1 MGPRELEHRGLTRNL
16 RSGVSDTMA
25 RTPNYDQDKRR
36 KELER
41 KNRKEA
47 KRLDREQRRLDRS
60 AADPTDAGTSPV
72 PDTPAN

>member
-1 MGPRELEHRGLTRNL
+1 
-16 RSGVSDTMA
+16 MA

-47 KRLDREQRRLDRS
+47 KRQEREQRRIDKQGT
-60 AADPTDAGTSPV
+60 DPEATPESPV
-72 PDTPAN
+72 IDGGAT

>member
-1 MGPRELEHRGLTRNL
+1 
-16 RSGVSDTMA
+16 MA

-47 KRLDREQRRLDRS
+47 KRLDREQRRLDKQS
-60 AADPTDAGTSPV
+60 SDPEAPDDLGAGDV
-72 PDTPAN
+72 PGEGAPQA

>member
-1 MGPRELEHRGLTRNL
+1 
-16 RSGVSDTMA
+16 MA

-47 KRLDREQRRLDRS
+47 KRLDRDQRRLDRQS
-60 AADPTDAGTSPV
+60 SADPAAPEEPSGAAEAPDDASP
-72 PDTPAN
+72 PR

>member
-1 MGPRELEHRGLTRNL
+1 
-16 RSGVSDTMA
+16 MA

-47 KRLDREQRRLDRS
+47 KRLDREQRRLDKRAS
-60 AADPTDAGTSPV
+60 DPTAPEESVGDGGAADES
-72 PDTPAN
+72 